1 MKQDAVIVWAY
12 GETNSYPYANRDMV
26 GIFTSE
32 EEMLKALKRAGMTR
46 AQLKD
51 YRHQNPYHKFPFGG
65 MNIDYF
71 EGRDNDAFSFEDVTI
86 NTNLI
91 TI

>member
-12 GETNSYPYANRDMV
+12 GETNSYPWNFRDMV

-32 EEMLKALKRAGMTR
+32 ESMIKALKQAGMTR
-46 AQLKD
+46 SQIKD
-51 YRHQNPYHKFPFGG
+51 YRHQNPYHNFPFSG
-65 MNIDYF
+65 NVDWL
-71 EGRDNDAFSFEDVTI
+71 EGRDSDAFSFEAVTL

-91 TI
+91 